1 MTFANRCHVRAAMQ
15 FCDSANSEQIGL
27 ASAPHPLGP
36 YTRLGPAGQNIVEH
50 RAEDPFIYKGRL
62 GYHIIAHDMTAG
74 RIDSESGLHMF
85 SRYLASDGS
94 GWLTSPRLHS
104 SGVPGSGSD
113 RQGRPR
119 PSMTPH
125 DGSYCRI
132 LPPAGLY
139 NYAWVGNVTAQA
151 CASQCAIHQCACYDW
166 IPKVAHPGFSLCRVV
181 RGRLDVL
188 EQLCASGLVLFCS
201 VPSWSAHFFLTRW
214 IDAGCSQVS
223 RVDAFAL
230 GVSTTGETAYCADGQ
245 AGCNAPPAPPP
256 VSHALSA
263 YTTTVN
269 FTDGA
274 YHPHSLIMFHRVSSL
289 DLL

>member
-1 MTFANRCHVRAAMQ
+1 MAFSNCCHVRAAMQ
-15 FCDSANSEQIGL
+15 FCDSANGEQIGL

-85 SRYLASDGS
+85 SRELASDGT

-104 SGVPGSGSD
+104 NAVLGGGSD
-113 RQGRPR
+113 SQGRP
-119 PSMTPH
+119 SMAPH
-125 DGSYCRI
+125 HGSYCRI

-181 RGRLDVL
+181 RGRIMCGVL
-188 EQLCASGLVLFCS
+188 CTSSLVLF
-201 VPSWSAHFFLTRW
+201 
-214 IDAGCSQVS
+214 
-223 RVDAFAL
+223 
-230 GVSTTGETAYCADGQ
+230 
-245 AGCNAPPAPPP
+245 
-256 VSHALSA
+256 
-263 YTTTVN
+263 
-269 FTDGA
+269 
-274 YHPHSLIMFHRVSSL
+274 
-289 DLL
+289 